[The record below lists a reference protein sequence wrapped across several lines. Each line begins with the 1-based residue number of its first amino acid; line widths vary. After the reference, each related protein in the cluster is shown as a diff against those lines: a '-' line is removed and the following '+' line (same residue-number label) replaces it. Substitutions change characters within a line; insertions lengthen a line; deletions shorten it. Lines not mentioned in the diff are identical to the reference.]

1 MYIYLNKKIK
11 IMKNLSNVSKWLILG
26 VIVLDILIVM
36 GGMYLYNNVS
46 IVIR

>member
-1 MYIYLNKKIK
+1 MR
-11 IMKNLSNVSKWLILG
+11 NLSNVSKWLILG

-36 GGMYLYNNVS
+36 SSIYIYNNIS